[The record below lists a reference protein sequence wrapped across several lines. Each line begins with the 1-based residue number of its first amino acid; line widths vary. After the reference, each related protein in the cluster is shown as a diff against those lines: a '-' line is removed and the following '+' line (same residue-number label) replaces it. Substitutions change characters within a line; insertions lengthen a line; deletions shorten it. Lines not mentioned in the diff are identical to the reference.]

1 MAYTLVH
8 FQKVHLSNFVLFFV
22 LFSSLFSRLSPI
34 HAQVP
39 FEDELTAGF
48 IQEVLSTEK
57 KPLKIAERKIYAPK
71 VLQSFYSKRL
81 YAPVWN
87 NEVAIQQLIVALH
100 SAVHEGLTPED
111 YHLQAILTLHRKIKE
126 NKDKLHQAER
136 DILMTDA
143 ALTYASHLLWGKT
156 DPAKLLGSWNIEPK
170 PLAQDTLAM
179 LEEAIRN
186 RRLPHTLE
194 RLKPQAYP
202 YRHLKKYLAWFRR
215 LATETNWENVHF
227 KETLKP
233 HMTHENV
240 PALRRRLAHLGYAAD
255 TLPEVLRPPYRHAFL
270 VLPARRI
277 ADSLLRQAA
286 EPPLPDYAPLPPM
299 WEEKRQHLND
309 SLLIV
314 YTENAKFQYDSLL
327 QEAVRCFQRAYG
339 LADDAEVGKK
349 TLEALNQSPQEAI
362 DRICINLERM
372 RWTFRSLEQNYVIV
386 NIAGF
391 ELFVYKNDQIY
402 WKTKVMVGRPYRK
415 TPVFRAEID
424 HIVLNPTWTVPPG
437 ILRGDIFPKLRR
449 GDLSYLSSHNM
460 QVLSRQGQVLN
471 PASIDWP
478 TALKTRPF
486 PYIFRQPPGDDNALG
501 RIKLMF
507 PNPHAVYLHDTP
519 SKHLFDRSSR
529 AFSSGC
535 VRVQDPFRLA
545 KILLNDPEVW
555 TDEKFANIRATD
567 AVTRV
572 NLPEKWPL
580 YLMYWTAG
588 VDETG
593 NIYFREDIYE
603 RDAKLLEALKRGMQ

>member
-1 MAYTLVH
+1 MKVY
-8 FQKVHLSNFVLFFV
+8 FVHLEKMKACNFVFFFV
-22 LFSSLFSRLSPI
+22 TLTLCFFTSSKI
-34 HAQVP
+34 HAQVTSEGNP
-39 FEDELTAGF
+39 ITEH
-48 IQEVLSTEK
+48 IQELLSTKNKTIE
-57 KPLKIAERKIYAPK
+57 IAKRKVYAPK
-71 VLQSFYSKRL
+71 VLQSFYTRRL

-87 NEVAIQQLIVALH
+87 NEVGIQQLIVALH
-100 SAVHEGLTPED
+100 GALHEGLLPED
-111 YHLQAILTLHRKIKE
+111 YHLQTILTLQRKIKE
-126 NKDKLHQAER
+126 NKDNLLLASC

-156 DPAKLLGSWNIEPK
+156 DPSELLGSWNLAPK

-179 LEEAIRN
+179 LEESIRN

-194 RLKPQAYP
+194 RLKPQAQP

-215 LATETNWENVHF
+215 LAASGTWETLVF
-227 KETLKP
+227 DETLKP
-233 HMTHENV
+233 NMTHENV
-240 PALRRRLAHLGYAAD
+240 PALRRRLARLGYAAD
-255 TLPEVLRPPYRHAFL
+255 SLPGMLRPPYRSLFIEQ
-270 VLPARRI
+270 PARRV
-277 ADSLLRQAA
+277 ANSLLRQAA

-299 WEEKRQHLND
+299 WEEKRQHLNN
-309 SLLIV
+309 SLVAV

-327 QEAVRCFQRAYG
+327 QESVRCFQRAYG

-349 TLEALNQSPQEAI
+349 TISALNQSPQEAI

-372 RWTFRSLEQNYVIV
+372 RWTFRNLEQDYVII

-391 ELFVYKNDQIY
+391 ALYVYKNNRIHWQ
-402 WKTKVMVGRPYRK
+402 TKVMVGKPYRE

-424 HIVLNPTWTVPPG
+424 HIVLNPTWTVPSG

-449 GDLSYLSSHNM
+449 DDLSYLTSRNM
-460 QVLSRQGQVLN
+460 QVLSRQGQVQN
-471 PASIDWP
+471 AAAIDWP
-478 TALKTRPF
+478 KAMKTRPF
-486 PYIFRQPPGDDNALG
+486 PYILRQPPGDNNALG
-501 RIKLMF
+501 RIKFMF

-535 VRVQDPFRLA
+535 VRVQDPFGLA
-545 KILLNDPEVW
+545 KILLENPEVW
-555 TDEKFANIRATD
+555 TDEKFAHIRETD

-593 NIYFREDIYE
+593 NIYFREDIYK
-603 RDAKLLEALKRGMQ
+603 RDAKLLEALKQGMQ